1 MALEKSICNNPRL
14 GPALWKG
21 LEANKNIK
29 PKLLP
34 CFSNAYKKHMKQ
46 LPVFGYG
53 QMTSEEWWR
62 LVINDSFI
70 EAGVPEDL
78 MMVVSTDVT
87 EILYRHFAT
96 KDAWELYPE
105 VVPLIKALNSSGIK
119 LGVVSNFDGRLREIL
134 KSLEIDQYF
143 EFVVT
148 SRELGVEKPSKKIFE
163 EAMRKAD
170 IYSPDA
176 MIHVG
181 DTVKTDVLG
190 PLDFGM
196 PFVFIQ
202 RHGGGID
209 GSRDSPQQKTIEEL
223 FADRDG
229 GDALVMR
236 ANTVSNL
243 SAVATFLEDG
253 YRWQAEES
261 NSRRLI

>member
-1 MALEKSICNNPRL
+1 
-14 GPALWKG
+14 
-21 LEANKNIK
+21 
-29 PKLLP
+29 
-34 CFSNAYKKHMKQ
+34 
-46 LPVFGYG
+46 
-53 QMTSEEWWR
+53 
-62 LVINDSFI
+62 
-70 EAGVPEDL
+70 
-78 MMVVSTDVT
+78 
-87 EILYRHFAT
+87 
-96 KDAWELYPE
+96 
-105 VVPLIKALNSSGIK
+105 
-119 LGVVSNFDGRLREIL
+119 
-134 KSLEIDQYF
+134 
-143 EFVVT
+143 
-148 SRELGVEKPSKKIFE
+148 
-163 EAMRKAD
+163 MRKAD